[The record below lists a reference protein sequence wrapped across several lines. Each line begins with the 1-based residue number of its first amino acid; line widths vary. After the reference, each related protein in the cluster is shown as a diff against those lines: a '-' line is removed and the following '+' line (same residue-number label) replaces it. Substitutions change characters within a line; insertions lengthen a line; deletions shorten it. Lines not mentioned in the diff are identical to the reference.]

1 MVRSILQAKLRI
13 KKGHDRRVRTGHL
26 WIYSNEIDILEGE
39 PINGE
44 LVDVYLFEG
53 TYFGT
58 GFYNK
63 NSLIS
68 VRILNYSKIPDLK
81 ALLRQRFS
89 QARALREHLYT
100 GSTAYRLI
108 FSESDMLPG
117 LIIDR
122 YNDTYVLQ
130 VNSVGMEA
138 NISSIVEILKA
149 DFGAKNIFSKHD
161 AILRSH
167 EGLNAEEKVYFGG
180 KSTEIITDGNVRF
193 EINFGTSQKT
203 GFFYDQVE
211 NRRYIERFCNNK
223 TVFDGFCNSGGFGLH
238 ALIAGARSVYFTD
251 ASAEQCEQ
259 VKQNIQLNGLPET
272 VVEVKVGDIFDVL
285 DALQA
290 QGKKFDVV
298 CIDPPAFAKSK
309 KTIFTA
315 IKGYEKL
322 HRLALKI
329 LADDGILIST
339 SCSHYMSEPEYQA
352 LINRSAQHGKQ
363 VLQLLYKAGAAP
375 DHPKHAGMDET
386 AYLKFLVLRK
396 LRLS

>member
-1 MVRSILQAKLRI
+1 VVIPILQPKLRV

-26 WIYSNEIDILEGE
+26 WLYSNEIDILEGE
-39 PINGE
+39 PVNGE

-58 GFYNK
+58 GFFNK

-68 VRILNYSKIPDLK
+68 IRILSYTKIPDLQV
-81 ALLRQRFS
+81 LFRQRFS
-89 QARALREHLYT
+89 QARALRDQLYP

-108 FSESDMLPG
+108 FSESDLLPG
-117 LIIDR
+117 LIVDR

-130 VNSVGMEA
+130 VNSAGMEA
-138 NISSIVEILKA
+138 NLATIVDILTT

-161 AILRSH
+161 AVLRSY
-167 EGLNAEEKVYFGG
+167 EGLNSEEKVYLGE
-180 KSTEIITDGNVRF
+180 KAIELIADGNVRF

-211 NRRYIERFCNNK
+211 NRRYIERYCKNK

-251 ASAEQCEQ
+251 ASSDQCEQ
-259 VKQNIQLNGLPET
+259 VKRNLALNDFSEKVT
-272 VVEVKVGDIFDVL
+272 EVKVGDIFEVL
-285 DALQA
+285 EVLHA

-329 LADDGILIST
+329 LADDGILVST

-352 LINRSAQHGKQ
+352 LINRSVQHGKE

-386 AYLKFLVLRK
+386 AYLKFLVFRK
-396 LRLS
+396 LILS